1 MNRQEL
7 TRIKNDTYPH
17 LIERLEKG
25 GFVID
30 GEDIYLRAISTKNK
44 RELF

>member
-7 TRIKNDTYPH
+7 TKIKNDTYPH

-25 GFVID
+25 GFEID
-30 GEDIYLRAISTKNK
+30 GEDIYPEGDFYKK
-44 RELF
+44 Q